1 MNDENTQNK
10 ENRKGFFS
18 ILLHHIFHEEPKNK
32 EDLLNLIRDSEE
44 NELIDQETR
53 DMLEGVIDITK
64 QRVREIMIPRSQM
77 ITLKPNY
84 NINKCLNI
92 IVKSAHSRF
101 PVMSN
106 DTNYVEGLLMAK
118 DLLSVMK
125 NSQEKF
131 CIKNILRPAIVVP
144 ESKYVNHMLK
154 EFRLKRYHMAIV
166 IDEFGAVSGLV
177 TIEDILELIVGKIE
191 DEYDNTANIN
201 ILQLNHNTFSIKA
214 LTHIKE
220 FNETFNTHFKHKG
233 VDTVGGLVMQECG
246 HLPRR
251 GDIIDIKGYK
261 FKIHTANS
269 IRIIQLH
276 VNFPKNIEINK
287 IKK

>member
-18 ILLHHIFHEEPKNK
+18 ILLNHIFHDEPKNK
-32 EDLLNLIRDSEE
+32 EDLLDLIRDSEE
-44 NELIDQETR
+44 NELIDQDTR

-92 IVKSAHSRF
+92 IIKSAHSRF

-118 DLLSVMK
+118 DLLPFMRHI
-125 NSQEKF
+125 QEKF

-191 DEYDNTANIN
+191 DEYDNKENLNIRQLSKN
-201 ILQLNHNTFSIKA
+201 IFTIKS

-220 FNETFNTHFKHKG
+220 FNETFNTNFKNQE
-233 VDTVGGLVMQECG
+233 VDTVGGLIMQECG

-251 GDIIDIKGYK
+251 GDIVNIKGYE
-261 FKIHTANS
+261 FKIHTADS
-269 IRIIQLH
+269 RRIIQIH
-276 VNFPKNIEINK
+276 VSLPDK
-287 IKK
+287 IDQ

>member
-1 MNDENTQNK
+1 MNDANTQNK

-18 ILLHHIFHEEPKNK
+18 ILLNYIFHDEPKNK
-32 EDLLNLIRDSEE
+32 EDLLNFIRDSKK
-44 NELIDQETR
+44 NELIDQDTR

-77 ITLKPNY
+77 ITLKLNY
-84 NINKCLNI
+84 NINKCLNVI
-92 IVKSAHSRF
+92 IKSAHSRF

-118 DLLSVMK
+118 DLLSFMK
-125 NSQEKF
+125 LTKEKF

-191 DEYDNTANIN
+191 DEYDNITNLNIR
-201 ILQLNHNTFSIKA
+201 QLNQHTFTIKA

-220 FNETFNTHFKHKG
+220 FNETFNTHFRHKE

-251 GDIIDIKGYK
+251 GDIINIKGYQ
-261 FKIHTANS
+261 FTIHSTNS
-269 IRIIQLH
+269 RRIIQLH
-276 VNFPKNIEINK
+276 VNIPENIK
-287 IKK
+287 IKKIKK

>member
-18 ILLHHIFHEEPKNK
+18 ILLHHIFHDEPKNK

-77 ITLKPNY
+77 ITLKLNY

-92 IVKSAHSRF
+92 IIKSAHSRF

-118 DLLSVMK
+118 DLLSFMK

-201 ILQLNHNTFSIKA
+201 ILQLNQNTFSIKA

-220 FNETFNTHFKHKG
+220 FNETFNTHFRYKG

-269 IRIIQLH
+269 RRIIQLH